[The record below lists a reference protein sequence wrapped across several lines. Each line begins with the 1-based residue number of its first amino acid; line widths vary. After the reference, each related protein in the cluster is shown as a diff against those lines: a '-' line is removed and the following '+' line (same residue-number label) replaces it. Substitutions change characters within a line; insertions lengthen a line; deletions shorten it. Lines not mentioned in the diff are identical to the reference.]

1 MYKVKKGSE
10 IYMGTEEKGRVIQSI
25 QRAVNIIQC
34 FTDEEYFLTLNQ
46 ISRKLELHI
55 NTTRGIVNTL
65 LANDMLDYDW
75 ITGCYSLGSLF
86 VAKGQMMEKRNEKYV
101 EVAKPYMR
109 LITDKYLIT
118 ATFQVVRNE
127 EIHTIAI
134 KNSEKM
140 YYKTNVELY
149 QPLPYYASASGKLHL
164 FYNILKDNPNYLEE
178 LEELDFIPYT
188 KRTCRS
194 QSSLKKELDFIK
206 EKGYGEE
213 NQEMG
218 SNVSGVAVP
227 IFNGKGRMIAS
238 ISGWGMDEIVEKNKR
253 KIVADLQKA
262 AKEIEKKIRA
272 GAVENK

>member
-1 MYKVKKGSE
+1 
-10 IYMGTEEKGRVIQSI
+10 MGTEEKGRVIQSI
-25 QRAVNIIQC
+25 QRAVNIIEC

-65 LANDMLDYDW
+65 LVNDMLDYDW
-75 ITGCYSLGSLF
+75 ITGCYSLGPFF
-86 VAKGQMMEKRNEKYV
+86 VKKGQMMEKRNEKYV
-101 EVAKPYMR
+101 EIAKPYMR

-127 EIHTIAI
+127 EIYTIAI

-164 FYNILKDNPNYLEE
+164 FYNILKDNPDYVKE
-178 LEELDFIPYT
+178 LEFVPYT

-194 QSSLKKELDFIK
+194 LSSLQKEMNFIK

-227 IFNGKGRMIAS
+227 IFNGKGRMTAS
-238 ISGWGMDEIVEKNKR
+238 ISGWGMDEIVDRNR
-253 KIVADLQKA
+253 IKIVADLQKA
-262 AKEIEKKIRA
+262 AREIEKRIRA
-272 GAVENK
+272 GAAESK

>member
-1 MYKVKKGSE
+1 
-10 IYMGTEEKGRVIQSI
+10 MGTEEKGRVIQSI
-25 QRAVNIIQC
+25 QRAVNIIEC

-46 ISRKLELHI
+46 ISKKTELHI

-65 LANDMLDYDW
+65 LANGMLDYEW
-75 ITGCYSLGSLF
+75 LTGCYSLGPF
-86 VAKGQMMEKRNEKYV
+86 FAAKGQMMERRNETYIKI
-101 EVAKPYMR
+101 AKPYMR

-127 EIHTIAI
+127 EIYTIAI

-140 YYKTNVELY
+140 YYKTNVELF

-178 LEELDFIPYT
+178 MEMISYT

-194 QSSLKKELDFIK
+194 IYSLQRELAFIK
-206 EKGYGEE
+206 ENGYGEE

-227 IFNGKGRMIAS
+227 VFNAKGRMIAS
-238 ISGWGMDEIVEKNKR
+238 ISGWGMDEIVEKNRK
-253 KIVADLQKA
+253 KIVADLQKS
-262 AKEIEKKIRA
+262 AKEIEQKIRA
-272 GAVENK
+272 GAENK